1 MACLMVSTRSNIFTG
16 DARVND
22 LKMWEM
28 VDRERDT
35 RQQDLTGVIA
45 GNNGKPVNF

>member
-1 MACLMVSTRSNIFTG
+1 MVSTRSNIFTG

-22 LKMWEM
+22 LALGNGGQRKGI
-28 VDRERDT
+28 